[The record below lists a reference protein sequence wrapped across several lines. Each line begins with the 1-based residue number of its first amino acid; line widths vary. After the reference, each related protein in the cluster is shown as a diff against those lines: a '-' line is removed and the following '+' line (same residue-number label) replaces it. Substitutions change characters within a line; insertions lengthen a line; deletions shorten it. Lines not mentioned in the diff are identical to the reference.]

1 MKSAFLGCFLV
12 LVLSG
17 IVSGIDGSP
26 VKKTNIGVTDQIKS
40 VPARTVPPVQNQE
53 VSMITWL
60 VMGGLVS
67 ILMVLIFMDVKV
79 KNSMQE
85 ILNLLRYLSRQGD
98 DASDGR
104 NSTFG
109 KSLQEMASLGQVVS
123 ALGRE
128 MGSQRES
135 MQQELGELRTMMKA
149 NAGLLEQMFRTKNTV
164 TKNEA
169 QSLEDLSA
177 QKKSA
182 DAGASTDIQTYLA
195 RHEIELIN
203 PGVGEIY
210 NALRQE
216 AIEYVD
222 EPGVGENRIV
232 RCKKPGLRY
241 RGRVVAKAE
250 VIVARHES

>member
-17 IVSGIDGSP
+17 IVSGLDGSP

-128 MGSQRES
+128 MGSQREVCNRNS
-135 MQQELGELRTMMKA
+135 
-149 NAGLLEQMFRTKNTV
+149 
-164 TKNEA
+164 
-169 QSLEDLSA
+169 
-177 QKKSA
+177 
-182 DAGASTDIQTYLA
+182 
-195 RHEIELIN
+195 
-203 PGVGEIY
+203 
-210 NALRQE
+210 
-216 AIEYVD
+216 
-222 EPGVGENRIV
+222 ENCV
-232 RCKKPGLRY
+232 P
-241 RGRVVAKAE
+241 
-250 VIVARHES
+250 